1 MQDAVKSKSSD
12 IWVVSSTWFKKGK
25 KKGPGPSHTE
35 LEERFYIHF
44 SLPFHGALN
53 QIYSPWSISV
63 SYIFVY
69 VFPS

>member
-25 KKGPGPSHTE
+25 KRVLVQVTLE

-44 SLPFHGALN
+44 SLPFPRALN

-69 VFPS
+69 IFPS